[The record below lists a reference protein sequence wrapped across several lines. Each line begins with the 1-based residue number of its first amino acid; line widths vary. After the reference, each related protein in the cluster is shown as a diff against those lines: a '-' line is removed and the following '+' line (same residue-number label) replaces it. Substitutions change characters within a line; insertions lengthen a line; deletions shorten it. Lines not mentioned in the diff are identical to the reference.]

1 MRETINHFEDFADD
15 IIKLL
20 NTIECIGTNEVERIL
35 VTINS
40 LEEAKEK
47 AKEML
52 TLAIVEGYE
61 SDKFEIVQR
70 KKVEF
75 VDPIEAEEV
84 LFEKFGERIY
94 TKKMKSMGKL
104 TEMIEEAGVEVSQ
117 NLGDPF
123 IKRIPTSEKALAKR
137 KEIEKGE

>member
-1 MRETINHFEDFADD
+1 MRQTINHFEDFADD

-20 NTIECIGTNEVERIL
+20 NTTECIGTNEVERIL
-35 VTINS
+35 TAINN

-52 TLAIVEGYE
+52 TLAIAEGYE

-75 VDPIEAEEV
+75 VDPVEAEEA
-84 LFEKFGERIY
+84 LFEQFGEKIY
-94 TKKMKSMGKL
+94 TKKIKTLSKL
-104 TEMIEEAGVEVSQ
+104 KNMIEEAGVEVRES
-117 NLGDPF
+117 LSDPF

-137 KEIEKGE
+137 KEIEKEE